1 MSLPY
6 FNTTKV
12 NINIE
17 IPNKKSIYCKIILMK
32 VIKLTE
38 SELNHI
44 IRRVI
49 RTEQESDNE
58 NDETSKMTT
67 LMGFKNFFRGR
78 IDKNDLYGI
87 DDTIYEIYQKE
98 PLGQSI
104 ITINFEDEKELFQE
118 LDLDEQDVW
127 FLRIVNGYQGYEFMD
142 SYQVEQDFKEG
153 YGIYYDLNEENI
165 ETLKGIA
172 TTIIPNKEFNL
183 EDDGYKSELSNML
196 IDLFPNEMDYIFGD
210 FSAEKDHEMNAVAKE
225 VIQDEFEKPL
235 EESGINLNYDMD
247 EVEITLADLYMGG
260 LQSNMFLSNA
270 KEMVVAIMKKALG
283 DNVGGWYENSYEFQ
297 DDSKFDSKSF
307 NDYVAAQ
314 FEKIIEKLEERSDEV
329 YTIKDFVEFRNRIV
343 SKYKLKTWYKTP
355 KDEDIIF
362 SIQNFDP
369 AKMTVQLSVK
379 DRGTQSLK
387 DITMDEEQ
395 FNNFLHQNSLFSLED
410 TY

>member
-1 MSLPY
+1 
-6 FNTTKV
+6 
-12 NINIE
+12 
-17 IPNKKSIYCKIILMK
+17 MK

-78 IDKNDLYGI
+78 ISKDELYRL
-87 DDTIYEIYQKE
+87 DDSIYDIYVNE

-104 ITINFEDEKELFQE
+104 ITIQFEDDKELFDE

-172 TTIIPNKEFNL
+172 TTIMPNKEFNL

-235 EESGINLNYDMD
+235 EESGINLNYNMD

-307 NDYVAAQ
+307 NDYVATQ
-314 FEKIIEKLEERSDEV
+314 FEKIIEKLEERSDEFF
-329 YTIKDFVEFRNRIV
+329 TIRDFVEFRNRIV

-355 KDEDIIF
+355 KDENIMFIIQEF
-362 SIQNFDP
+362 VPN
-369 AKMTVQLSVK
+369 KMTVKLNIKERGVNSIKSV
-379 DRGTQSLK
+379 DL
-387 DITMDEEQ
+387 DEEQ